1 MLDSLAPARRRLVLV
16 VLGLAAVAVVVI
28 AAAIVVPR
36 IGGSDDPVH
45 PVRQDAQPPVLLVP
59 GYGGGT
65 AGLEVMASALR
76 REGRDVTVV
85 HLAGDGTGDL
95 GVQAAVLQRAVRRTG
110 SPSVDV
116 VGYSAGGVTVRLWV
130 SRYDGA
136 SVARRIVTLGS
147 PQHGTDLA
155 ALAHDLAPGECPVAC
170 RQLATDS
177 DLLRGLNDGDETPD
191 GPRWVSI
198 WTTDDADLDA
208 TPDGVARRRA
218 RLLGAAGLPGHDR
231 QPRCSSRRPRRHRH
245 GRGPAETDPPGHPRS
260 RGLRLV
266 RDVLGHEVGPRR
278 QQEHHDVPRLEEDP
292 PDTSCQRI
300 GSRKR
305 STKDSQ

>member
-1 MLDSLAPARRRLVLV
+1 MLDSLAPARRRLALV
-16 VLGLAAVAVVVI
+16 VLGLAAVAVVVV

-36 IGGSDDPVH
+36 LGGSGDPVH

-76 REGRDVTVV
+76 REGRVVTVV
-85 HLAGDGTGDL
+85 QLAGDGTGDL

-110 SPSVDV
+110 SSSVDV

-170 RQLATDS
+170 RQLVTDS

-198 WTTDDADLDA
+198 WTTDDAISTPPRTASLAGALDFSVQQVCPGTTVSHGQLPE
-208 TPDGVARRRA
+208 TPAVIGMVEAQLRRT
-218 RLLGAAGLPGHDR
+218 LPAV
-231 QPRCSSRRPRRHRH
+231 P
-245 GRGPAETDPPGHPRS
+245 GRDVCD
-260 RGLRLV
+260 V
-266 RDVLGHEVGPRR
+266 RD
-278 QQEHHDVPRLEEDP
+278 
-292 PDTSCQRI
+292 
-300 GSRKR
+300 
-305 STKDSQ
+305 